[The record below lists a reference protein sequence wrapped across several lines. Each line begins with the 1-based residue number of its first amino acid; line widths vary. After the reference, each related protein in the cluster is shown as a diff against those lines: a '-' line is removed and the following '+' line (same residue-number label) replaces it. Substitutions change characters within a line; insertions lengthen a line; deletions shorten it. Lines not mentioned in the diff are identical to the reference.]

1 MHHMWYMC
9 TYAYK
14 YTHIHHVYMHIHRGT
29 ICMYMFTPLALPR
42 RTDGII
48 ALSRAQQPTTVAE
61 MLSTKRETSWVT
73 MGNQHVCTKIPF
85 GRRSHSPSFV
95 EPLAFLPLRVP
106 LSSINI
112 WQTLLNKIFKAIIDD
127 CKDRQRQ
134 CDTMDITKQSIP
146 RRCTQ
151 K

>member
-1 MHHMWYMC
+1 MY
-9 TYAYK
+9 
-14 YTHIHHVYMHIHRGT
+14 VYVYSNG
-29 ICMYMFTPLALPR
+29 APR

-73 MGNQHVCTKIPF
+73 MGNQHVCTEIPF